1 MNPDQSS
8 SSPKDTRNIDIKS
21 STDFVTPSLFL
32 FVDNILV
39 SLGGWIFWLVISKIA
54 TASEVGLAVTV
65 YSLVML
71 VTTITQLG
79 LEYPLLKKS
88 SISGS
93 KILGTTFLIES
104 LVTLASI
111 PFIFIFIN
119 FVYEESVEQFT
130 WISIGLLVIL
140 SLEFVFRFALLGIS
154 NSKIVMI
161 IDLIGVLIKMS
172 TGFLLV
178 SLSLGTIGILLAYLF
193 EGFFVLFA
201 SLYFVHK
208 SLAFGFGN
216 IKFFRETIEDA
227 LINTPAKWSKMV
239 IVILSVVLLSFFNI
253 SASDVGIFYVSLMIT
268 LVVASFAS
276 SMAYMVIPSSNAYKK
291 DLSSGGLRLSLS
303 LTTPIVVVLLVAS
316 GSVLSLI
323 GKEYESAEFILIV
336 LALAII
342 PMSVTVNLISKLNN
356 LNKSKTLIITGFI
369 QIVTFF
375 ICFILIVPIYGTMGA
390 AISILVTYTISS
402 IFLVIISDRNSFR
415 WILSACFSIIAG
427 FTANYFLETIMGYQ
441 QELVITIFSAAV
453 SVIAIFLSKSMTIK
467 ETSLLIKGIMRK
479 NSLT

>member
-1 MNPDQSS
+1 LNPDQSS

-39 SLGGWIFWLVISKIA
+39 SLGGWIFWLVIPKLV

-71 VTTITQLG
+71 ITTITQLG

-119 FVYEESVEQFT
+119 IVYEEPVAQFT

-161 IDLIGVLIKMS
+161 IDFIGVIIKLS

-178 SLSLGTIGILLAYLF
+178 SLSFGTMGILLAYLF

-208 SLAFGFGN
+208 SLEFGFGN
-216 IKFFRETIEDA
+216 IGFIRETIEDA

-239 IVILSVVLLSFFNI
+239 IVILGVVLLSLFSI

-276 SMAYMVIPSSNAYKK
+276 SMAYMVIPSSNVYKK
-291 DLSSGGLRLSLS
+291 DLSSGGLRLSLG
-303 LTTPIVVVLLVAS
+303 LTTPIVVLLLVAS
-316 GSVLSLI
+316 GPVLSLI
-323 GKEYESAEFILIV
+323 GKEYESAESILIV
-336 LALAII
+336 LTLAII
-342 PMSVTVNLISKLNN
+342 PMSITVNLISKLNN

-369 QIVTFF
+369 QLATFF
-375 ICFILIVPIYGTMGA
+375 ICFFITVPLYGTMGA
-390 AISILVTYTISS
+390 AISILVTYIVSS
-402 IFLVIISDRNSFR
+402 IFLVIISDRNSLR
-415 WILSACFSIIAG
+415 WISSACFSIFAG
-427 FTANYFLETIMGYQ
+427 FATNYVLGAIMGYQ
-441 QELVITIFSAAV
+441 NELVVTAFSVTV
-453 SVIAIFLSKSMTIK
+453 SILAIFLSKCMTK
-467 ETSLLIKGIMRK
+467 EETSLLLKEIIRR
-479 NSLT
+479 S